1 VFRRLEAA
9 DYSKGFMDAL
19 SFLTQVG
26 QVSEQDFN
34 KRFNELYPAQN
45 ETYKILVIVDV
56 EKDRVIGAG
65 SLIIEKKFIR

>member
-1 VFRRLEAA
+1 
-9 DYSKGFMDAL
+9 MDAL